1 MTALNGSLALAS
13 LSSDIIQRRYACSV
27 SKWTVE
33 VELVA
38 EWLIALDQSSYEQVV
53 AALELLGERGP
64 QLGRP
69 LVDTVKA
76 SRHRN
81 MKELRP
87 GSSGRSELRVLF
99 AFDPERKAIL
109 LVAGNKAG
117 RWKQWYK
124 DNIPIADDRFDAHL
138 AGLDGRSTG

>member
-1 MTALNGSLALAS
+1 M
-13 LSSDIIQRRYACSV
+13 
-27 SKWTVE
+27 
-33 VELVA
+33 
-38 EWLIALDQSSYEQVV
+38 
-53 AALELLGERGP
+53 
-64 QLGRP
+64 
-69 LVDTVKA
+69 KA

-81 MKELRP
+81 MRSFDR
-87 GSSGRSELRVLF
+87 GRVAGRSCGVLF

>member
-1 MTALNGSLALAS
+1 
-13 LSSDIIQRRYACSV
+13 
-27 SKWTVE
+27 
-33 VELVA
+33 
-38 EWLIALDQSSYEQVV
+38 
-53 AALELLGERGP
+53 
-64 QLGRP
+64 
-69 LVDTVKA
+69 
-76 SRHRN
+76 
-81 MKELRP
+81 MKEIRP